1 MASWA
6 VTGQVTDQVR
16 VTDAGQTIE
25 GVQVYFTTGEG
36 QTGSVFVPDT
46 QYTEAKVRQMIEAR
60 ANRLDAVFAMTAGGE

>member
-1 MASWA
+1 MASWT

-25 GVQVYFTTGEG
+25 GAQVYFTTGEG

-46 QYTEAKVRQMIEAR
+46 QYTEAKVRQMIEHR
-60 ANRLDAVFAMTAGGE
+60 AAQLDAVFNLASGAE